1 MNDDEQY
8 ELMME
13 NSAIMEERDDII
25 AEYEELL
32 QRFKGRCLYLED
44 VNAELKRDKEDAERR
59 AAGWERT
66 ARAGFPET
74 MDKFFDWLV
83 KQ

>member
-25 AEYEELL
+25 
-32 QRFKGRCLYLED
+32 
-44 VNAELKRDKEDAERR
+44 AELKRDKEDAERR

-74 MDKFFDWLV
+74 MDKFFDWLGRNND
-83 KQ
+83 KRR